1 MAFPV
6 LLLDWE
12 SFTARQAL
20 LGPVNSPGKE
30 RRMFPALG
38 LLVIIGRELGLF
50 LLSLGNQVLFKLG
63 FLLNQPGTPT
73 MCQGW

>member
-20 LGPVNSPGKE
+20 LGPANSPGKE
-30 RRMFPALG
+30 RRMFPPLG
-38 LLVIIGRELGLF
+38 LSSRHWKRTRS
-50 LLSLGNQVLFKLG
+50 LLAE
-63 FLLNQPGTPT
+63 PGKP
-73 MCQGW
+73 GAF